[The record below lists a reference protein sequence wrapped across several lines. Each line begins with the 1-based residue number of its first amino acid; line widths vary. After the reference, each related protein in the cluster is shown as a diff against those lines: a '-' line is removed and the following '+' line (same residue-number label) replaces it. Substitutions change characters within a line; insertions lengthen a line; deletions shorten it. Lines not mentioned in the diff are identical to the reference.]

1 MVVSILPST
10 VKLRDLIR
18 QIRSARTAAEE
29 RAIITK
35 ECAAIRDSF
44 REEDNDN
51 RCRNVAKLLY
61 IHMLGFPAHFGQLEC
76 LKLISSPRFVDKRIG
91 YLGVMLLL
99 DERQDV
105 HLLVTNCLKNDL
117 GHSTQFVSGLALAAL
132 GNVCSA
138 EMGRDLAPEVEK
150 LLKSSNAFLR
160 KKAALC
166 AVRIIKK
173 VPDLIEV
180 FIPLTK
186 ALINERNHGVLLTSV
201 ILIREMCDINPDC
214 IIHFKKCI
222 FNLLRVLKNLIM
234 AGYSPEHDVA
244 GCSDPFLQVQLL
256 RLLAVL
262 GKSDAD
268 ASEQMN
274 DILAQVATNTET
286 SKNVGNAILYQTVLT
301 IMDIDAESGLRV
313 LAINILGRFLLNSD
327 KNIRYVALNT
337 LLRTVHIDK
346 AAVQRH
352 RNTIIECLADVDI
365 SIKKRAMELLFALVN
380 ETNVRSVI
388 GELVSFLSNSAP
400 AELKAQL
407 TSTIILLSDK
417 FAPTKRWY
425 MDTVLKV
432 LIYGGHYVRDDVV
445 NSVTQSISESPEMYA
460 FIVQKLFL
468 ALRED
473 ISQQPL
479 VQVATW
485 AIGEYGELLVAG
497 PCDIGE
503 PVEVSELEVVDT
515 LEHIVTGSVCS
526 KVSKYYTLNALM
538 KLSTRF
544 KTEADRIQKIIG
556 YFTIST
562 NVELQQRSV
571 EYRTIFKQYDG
582 MRTAL
587 LERMPVTVAPE
598 KQQPDK
604 IEALLDSAPAA
615 EPIVQE
621 KQETEQDSL
630 LNLIGGLVGD
640 APAPQPPAPSST
652 AANNDLLMD
661 LLGLDSGPEPTPS
674 IPPLTAV
681 NKQGLLVTF
690 NFSRDGDKLKIVA
703 ESRNNTTTPIS
714 NYVFQAAVPRSIQIA
729 LSAASSSTISPNGTV
744 HQEMLINNPTQATL
758 KMRVKIAY
766 SSGGAPAPEIQE
778 TVGSFPVSF

>member
-1 MVVSILPST
+1 MVVNILPST

-18 QIRSARTAAEE
+18 QIRSARTAADE
-29 RAIITK
+29 RGIITK

-61 IHMLGFPAHFGQLEC
+61 IHMLGYPAHFGQLEC
-76 LKLISSPRFVDKRIG
+76 LKLIASTRFVDKRIG

-105 HLLVTNCLKNDL
+105 QLLVTNCLKNDL
-117 GHSTQFVSGLALAAL
+117 AHSTQFVAGLALAAL
-132 GNVCSA
+132 GNICSA
-138 EMGRDLAPEVEK
+138 EMGRDLAPEIEK
-150 LLKSSNAFLR
+150 LLKSSNAYLR

-186 ALINERNHGVLLTSV
+186 ALINERNHGVLLTSI
-201 ILIREMCDINPDC
+201 ILIGEMCAINPDC
-214 IIHFKKCI
+214 IVHFKKCI

-256 RLLAVL
+256 RLLAIL
-262 GKSDAD
+262 GKGDAE

-301 IMDIDAESGLRV
+301 IMVIDAESGLRV

-352 RNTIIECLADVDI
+352 RNTIIECLGDADI
-365 SIKKRAMELLFALVN
+365 SIKKRSMELLFALVN
-380 ETNVRSVI
+380 ESNVRSVI
-388 GELVSFLSNSAP
+388 GELVNFLSGTATSD
-400 AELKAQL
+400 LKAQL
-407 TSTIILLSDK
+407 TSTIILLADK
-417 FAPTKRWY
+417 YAPSKRWY

-432 LIYGGHYVRDDVV
+432 LIHGGHYVRDDVV
-445 NSVTQSISESPEMYA
+445 NSVTQSISESPDMYS
-460 FIVQKLFL
+460 FIAQKLFL
-468 ALRED
+468 ALKDD
-473 ISQQPL
+473 IAPQPL

-485 AIGEYGELLVAG
+485 AIGEYGELLTSG
-497 PCDIGE
+497 PCEGGE
-503 PVEVSELEVVDT
+503 AVEITEDDVVDV
-515 LEHIVTGSVCS
+515 LELIVTGSVCS
-526 KVSKYYTLNALM
+526 KVTKFYALNALM

-544 KTEADRIQKIIG
+544 NTQADRIQKIIG

-571 EYRTIFKQYDG
+571 EYRTIFKQFDM
-582 MRTAL
+582 MRPAL
-587 LERMPVTVAPE
+587 LERMPVNIATDKPPCDNAPE
-598 KQQPDK
+598 VTEP
-604 IEALLDSAPAA
+604 PA
-615 EPIVQE
+615 
-621 KQETEQDSL
+621 EQSNESL
-630 LNLIGGLVGD
+630 LSLIGGLVEEET
-640 APAPQPPAPSST
+640 PPSLPPS
-652 AANNDLLMD
+652 NDLLMD
-661 LLGLDSGPEPTPS
+661 ILGLGDPAPS
-674 IPPLTAV
+674 IPPLIAV
-681 NKQGLLVTF
+681 DKQGIVVSFNITQQPDNKLL
-690 NFSRDGDKLKIVA
+690 IVA
-703 ESRNNTTTPIS
+703 ETRNTSSLPVTD
-714 NYVFQAAVPRSIQIA
+714 YLLQAAVPKTIQIN
-729 LSAASSSTISPNGTV
+729 LSPANSSEIAPNGTV
-744 HQEMLINNPTQATL
+744 FQEILIINPVQATL
-758 KMRVKIAY
+758 KMRLKISY
-766 SSGGAPAPEIQE
+766 TSGGAAAPEIQE
-778 TVGSFPVSF
+778 TVSHFPISY

>member
-1 MVVSILPST
+1 MVVSLLPST

-29 RAIITK
+29 RGIITK

-388 GELVSFLSNSAP
+388 GELVSFLSTSAP

-587 LERMPVTVAPE
+587 LERMPVTVAAD
-598 KQQPDK
+598 KQQPEK
-604 IEALLDSAPAA
+604 TEALLDSAPAA

-661 LLGLDSGPEPTPS
+661 LLGLDSGPEPTPT

>member
-1 MVVSILPST
+1 MVVTILPST

-76 LKLISSPRFVDKRIG
+76 LKLIASPRFVDKRIG

-132 GNVCSA
+132 GNICSA

-262 GKSDAD
+262 GKSDPE

-352 RNTIIECLADVDI
+352 RNTIIECLADLDI

-388 GELVSFLSNSAP
+388 GELVNFLSTSAP
-400 AELKAQL
+400 PELKAQL

-417 FAPTKRWY
+417 YAPTKRWY

-432 LIYGGHYVRDDVV
+432 LIHGGHYVRDDVV

-473 ISQQPL
+473 IAQQPL

-503 PVEVSELEVVDT
+503 PVEVSEKEAVDT

-544 KTEADRIQKIIG
+544 KTEAERIQKIIG

-571 EYRTIFKQYDG
+571 EYRTIFKQFDG
-582 MRTAL
+582 MRPAL
-587 LERMPVTVAPE
+587 LERMPVHVAPE
-598 KQQPDK
+598 KQQPEK
-604 IEALLDSAPAA
+604 TEALLDSAPVAQ
-615 EPIVQE
+615 PIVQE
-621 KQETEQDSL
+621 KEETQQDSL

-640 APAPQPPAPSST
+640 TPTPQQPAPAST

-661 LLGLDSGPEPTPS
+661 LLGLDSGPEPAPA
-674 IPPLTAV
+674 IPPVTAV

-690 NFSRDGDKLKIVA
+690 NLSRDNDKLKIVA
-703 ESRNNTTTPIS
+703 ESRNNTTTPIT

-729 LSAASSSTISPNGTV
+729 LSAASSSTIAPNGTV
-744 HQEMLINNPTQATL
+744 HQEMMINNPTKATL
-758 KMRVKIAY
+758 KMRVKISY
-766 SSGGAPAPEIQE
+766 SSGGVPAPEIQE
-778 TVGSFPVSF
+778 TVGSFPVSY